1 MSLGSLLGS
10 SALVCLELSLS
21 KLLYNQLKADHQVNI
36 SLCIQTNLEK
46 CRSSNFFEIIFESIF
61 SGKVQKSFA
70 AEELGTLI
78 KRD

>member
-10 SALVCLELSLS
+10 SALVCLEWSLS

-36 SLCIQTNLEK
+36 SLCIQTN
-46 CRSSNFFEIIFESIF
+46 CRSSNFFEIIFELIF
-61 SGKVQKSFA
+61 SRKVQKSFA